1 MNLLDTFLEEAEE
14 HLSAMEASLLEL
26 EESGMTNDVIN
37 TIFRAMHTIKGSAG
51 MVGLDHVSYFTHH
64 IESFL
69 DALRS
74 GEIAFNSKMV
84 SVLFDSRDHIERML
98 HSHINNE
105 LMAVSEQIIASIKP
119 WYTRDFDGEIRAHSE
134 KTSATPQDEVLDVE
148 TNIQK
153 NGYWQLTIEPHGDT
167 FTDGFDVLPIIR
179 ELKELGDCVVST
191 SFKGTDEKS
200 FVPTQCHFSFIL
212 LLDGSIERELIMSAF
227 MFVEDDWQIDC
238 EYRSLEEDCR
248 LGDILVSMGATDSN
262 TLESAL
268 ATKPKTGEL
277 LTQQGVVSDRDVQQ
291 ALEQQ
296 SFVEAKQSQN
306 PKKQANVK
314 VAADKLDKLLDLVG
328 ELVIVQSAV
337 NQHAD
342 TNNDA
347 ALTNIGEELSR
358 LTTEI
363 RDTTFGIRMLPVG
376 STFGRYRRLI
386 RDLSQS
392 LDKKVQLVTKGADTE
407 VDKMVLESL
416 NDPLVHLLRNS
427 MDHGIE
433 PPKTRLNSGKQE
445 TGTIHLEASHRNGK
459 VSILIKDDGAGLN
472 TSKIREK
479 ALSKGLISA
488 DQQMSDHDINQLIF
502 APGFST
508 ASEISDVS
516 GRGVGMDVVKTSIEN
531 MQGTIHLHSEAGKG
545 TTTEILL
552 PLTLAIIDGLMVQ
565 VANDI
570 FIIPLSSI
578 EECIEVSAQASRR
591 EDGALLVK
599 TRGELVPAISIR
611 KHFSLEGPLTE
622 YPQCVIVNSTENRFG
637 MIVDSVIGQHQT
649 VIKSL
654 GKLYHN
660 IRGLMGSTILGNGE
674 VAMIIDAAQ
683 LFEDVIL
690 PTENQSPTERNY
702 VDENKS

>member
-14 HLSAMEASLLEL
+14 HLTAMEASLLEL
-26 EESGMTNDVIN
+26 EEHGITDVIIN
-37 TIFRAMHTIKGSAG
+37 TVFRAMHTIKGSAG

-64 IESFL
+64 VESFL

-74 GEIAFNSKMV
+74 GQISYEDEMV
-84 SVLFDSRDHIERML
+84 SVLIEARDHIDRL
-98 HSHINNE
+98 IHSHIGDE
-105 LMAVSEQIIASIKP
+105 LMAISEQLIAKVKP
-119 WYTRDFDGEIRAHSE
+119 WYHAELPQSE
-134 KTSATPQDEVLDVE
+134 TSPSAESEALS
-148 TNIQK
+148 
-153 NGYWQLTIEPHGDT
+153 NGYWQLSLKPHADT

-179 ELKELGDCVVST
+179 ELKELGDCVIST
-191 SFKGTDEKS
+191 SFKVPTES
-200 FVPTQCHFSFIL
+200 QFTPTQCYVGFTV
-212 LLDGSIERELIMSAF
+212 LLDGNIDQGLIMSAF
-227 MFVEDDWQIDC
+227 MFVEDDWHIEC
-238 EYRSLEEDCR
+238 EYRSLDEDCR
-248 LGDILVSMGATDSN
+248 LGDILVTMGATDSD
-262 TLESAL
+262 TLETVL
-268 ATKPKTGEL
+268 AAKPKAGEL
-277 LTQQGVVSDRDVQQ
+277 LTKQGVVSQLDVNK

-306 PKKQANVK
+306 TKKQANVK
-314 VAADKLDKLLDLVG
+314 VAAEKLDKLLDLVG

-337 NQHAD
+337 NQHAE
-342 TNNDA
+342 TNNDTV
-347 ALTNIGEELSR
+347 LTNIGEELSR

-416 NDPLVHLLRNS
+416 NDPLIHLLRNS

-433 PPKTRLNSGKQE
+433 TPQVRLEDGKEE

-472 TSKIREK
+472 TQRIKEK
-479 ALSKGLISA
+479 AISNGLISA
-488 DQQMSDHDINQLIF
+488 EQKLSDHDINQLIF

-508 ASEISDVS
+508 ANAVSDVS

-531 MQGTIHLHSEAGKG
+531 MQGTIQLHSEPGNG

-578 EECIEVSAQASRR
+578 EECIEVNQQESRR

-599 TRGELVPAISIR
+599 TRGELVPAISVR
-611 KHFSLEGPLTE
+611 NHFSLDGALAA

-637 MIVDSVIGQHQT
+637 IIVDSVIGQHQT

-690 PTENQSPTERNY
+690 PSKNHSPTEKNY
-702 VDENKS
+702 VDEN